1 MLAGLGANVALPL
14 AGPDRPQLGIEAG
27 IPVYQNLNGI
37 QLPEDWRLS
46 VSLGK
51 TF

>member
-1 MLAGLGANVALPL
+1 
-14 AGPDRPQLGIEAG
+14 LGIEAG
-27 IPVYQNLNGI
+27 IPVYQNPNGI
-37 QLPEDWRLS
+37 HLPEDWRLS